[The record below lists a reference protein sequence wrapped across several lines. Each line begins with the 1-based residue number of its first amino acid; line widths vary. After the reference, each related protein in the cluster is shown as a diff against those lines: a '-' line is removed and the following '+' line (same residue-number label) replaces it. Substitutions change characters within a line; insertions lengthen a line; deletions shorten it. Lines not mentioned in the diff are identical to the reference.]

1 MVDAYS
7 LHQSGLSLTTASER
21 SIPTYQGDFEINN
34 LLLSVVSKLEQEKQ
48 RPVYYCEIYKAT
60 VETTP
65 VNRFEI
71 LNLFKMDLILA
82 DFENN

>member
-7 LHQSGLSLTTASER
+7 LHQSSVSLTTASER

-34 LLLSVVSKLEQEKQ
+34 LLLSVVSQLEQEKQ

-71 LNLFKMDLILA
+71 LDLFKMDLILA